1 MTELLS
7 TQTMD
12 KTRAP
17 IAEAMKTY
25 ARDGALA
32 FHTPGHKQGLGAH
45 PLLRRLITEEGL
57 REEVSLME
65 ELDDLHEPTA
75 CIKEAQALAADLYG
89 ADAAYFMINGT
100 SGAIHTM
107 LLATLNPG
115 DTVLVPRNAHR
126 SMIGGIILSGA
137 RPVFIQ
143 PELDERLGIAMG
155 LCLSD
160 IKKAVAEHPEAKALA
175 LVYPTY
181 YGVTV
186 DLQAIADFVHAHDM
200 LLLVDEAHGPHLK
213 FSAALPPQA
222 IDAGAD
228 MAAQSTHKIV
238 GSMTQT
244 SMLLVKGGR
253 VDRERVREAASL
265 LQSTSP
271 NQLLLASLDIAR
283 LQLAEQGT
291 ERVGRAVNLAEKLR
305 AAVNRIDGLWS
316 FGADYMQSEGAAGL
330 DLTKVTVS
338 VRGLG
343 ISGAEAEHILRHT
356 YKIQCELS
364 DAYNLLFLVSYADTE
379 EKCDALLRALKGL
392 AQKHRGTQTFSVGTK
407 LPALPPAALTPREAF
422 FAPKERV
429 IFSRAVGRTMAEQL
443 MFYPPGIPILAPG
456 DMVTEESLAY
466 IRTMQELGLKVVGP
480 EDAELHTLKV
490 VKEL

>member
-1 MTELLS
+1 MKKDRSIQSNQL
-7 TQTMD
+7 
-12 KTRAP
+12 RAP
-17 IAEAMKTY
+17 IAEAMQAY

-45 PLLRRLITEEGL
+45 PLLRKLITAEGL

-65 ELDDLHEPTA
+65 ELDDLHEPTM
-75 CIKEAQALAADLYG
+75 CIREAQELAADLYG

-107 LLATLNPG
+107 LMAALMPG

-126 SMIGGIILSGA
+126 SLIGGIILVGA

-143 PELDERLGIAMG
+143 PEIDERLGIAMG
-155 LCLSD
+155 LRLSD
-160 IKKAVAEHPEAKALA
+160 IKKAIAAHPEARALA

-186 DLQAIADFVHAHDM
+186 DLQAIADELHAHDM

-213 FSAALPPQA
+213 FSDKLPLQA

-228 MAAQSTHKIV
+228 MAAQSTHKIT

-244 SMLLVKGGR
+244 SLLLVKGPR
-253 VDRERVREAASL
+253 VDQERVRQAASL

-283 LQLAEQGT
+283 LQLAEIGR
-291 ERVGRAVNLAEKLR
+291 ERIGRAVQLAEKLR
-305 AAVNRIDGLWS
+305 RDINAVDGLWS
-316 FGADYMQSEGAAGL
+316 FGADYLQTEGAAGL

-338 VRGLG
+338 LRGLG
-343 ISGAEAEHILRHT
+343 ISGPQAEEILRHE

-364 DAYNLLFLVSYADTE
+364 DAYNLLFIISYADTE
-379 EKCDALLRALKGL
+379 HETGVLLDALRALAARFQGK
-392 AQKHRGTQTFSVGTK
+392 AQFSVPAAMPAV
-407 LPALPPAALTPREAF
+407 PALGMTPREAF
-422 FAPKERV
+422 FAAYELVP
-429 IFSRAVGRTMAEQL
+429 FSVAAGRIAAEQL

-456 DMVTEESLAY
+456 DRIDQASLDY
-466 IRTMQELGLKVVGP
+466 IRAMQELGLKVVGP
-480 EDAELHTLKV
+480 QDTNLKTLKV
-490 VKEL
+490 VKES

>member
-1 MTELLS
+1 MKKDRSIQSNQL
-7 TQTMD
+7 
-12 KTRAP
+12 RAP
-17 IAEAMKTY
+17 IAEAMQAY

-45 PLLRRLITEEGL
+45 PLLKNLITEEGL

-65 ELDDLHEPTA
+65 ELDDLHEPTM
-75 CIKEAQALAADLYG
+75 CIREAQELAAELYG

-107 LLATLNPG
+107 LMAALRPG

-126 SMIGGIILSGA
+126 SMIGGIILVGA
-137 RPVFIQ
+137 KPVFIQ
-143 PELDERLGIAMG
+143 PEIDERLGIAMG
-155 LCLSD
+155 LRLSD
-160 IKKAVAEHPEAKALA
+160 IRRAIAEHPEAKALA

-186 DLQAIADFVHAHDM
+186 DLSAIADELHAHGM

-213 FSAALPPQA
+213 FSDKLPPQA

-238 GSMTQT
+238 GSLTQT
-244 SMLLVKGGR
+244 SMLLVKGPR
-253 VDRERVREAASL
+253 VRAERVRQAASL

-283 LQLAEQGT
+283 LQLAEDGA
-291 ERVGRAVNLAEKLR
+291 EKVGRAVKLAEKLR
-305 AAVNRIDGLWS
+305 QDINRIDGLWS
-316 FGADYMQSEGAAGL
+316 FGADYLQTEGASGL

-338 VRGLG
+338 LRELG
-343 ISGAEAEHILRHT
+343 ISGPQAEEVLRHE

-364 DAYNLLFLVSYADTE
+364 DAYNLLFIISYADTE
-379 EKCDALLRALKGL
+379 HETAVLLEALQNLSARFSAGE
-392 AQKHRGTQTFSVGTK
+392 RFSVPAK
-407 LPALPPAALTPREAF
+407 LPAVPELGMTPREAF
-422 FAPKERV
+422 FAAYEQVP
-429 IFSRAVGRTMAEQL
+429 FDRAAGRIAAEQL

-456 DMVTEESLAY
+456 DRIDPSSLAY
-466 IRTMQELGLKVVGP
+466 IRAMQQLGLKVVGP
-480 EDAELHTLKV
+480 QDTNLEILKV
-490 VKEL
+490 VKES

>member
-1 MTELLS
+1 MKKDSSIQSNQL
-7 TQTMD
+7 
-12 KTRAP
+12 RAP
-17 IAEAMKTY
+17 IAEAMQAY

-45 PLLRRLITEEGL
+45 PLLKKLITEEGL

-65 ELDDLHEPTA
+65 ELDDLHEPTM
-75 CIKEAQALAADLYG
+75 CIREAQELAAELYG

-107 LLATLNPG
+107 LMAALRPG

-126 SMIGGIILSGA
+126 SMIGGIILVGA
-137 RPVFIQ
+137 KPVFIQ
-143 PELDERLGIAMG
+143 PEIDERLGIAMG
-155 LCLSD
+155 LRLSD
-160 IKKAVAEHPEAKALA
+160 IRRAIAEHPEAKALA

-186 DLQAIADFVHAHDM
+186 DLSAIADEVHAHGM

-213 FSAALPPQA
+213 FSDQLPPQA

-238 GSMTQT
+238 GSLTQT
-244 SMLLVKGGR
+244 SMLLVKGPR
-253 VDRERVREAASL
+253 VRAERVRQAASL

-283 LQLAEQGT
+283 LQLAEDGA
-291 ERVGRAVNLAEKLR
+291 EKVGRAVKLAEKLR
-305 AAVNRIDGLWS
+305 QDINQIDGLWS
-316 FGADYMQSEGAAGL
+316 FGADYLQTEGAAGL
-330 DLTKVTVS
+330 DRTKVTVNL
-338 VRGLG
+338 RALG
-343 ISGAEAEHILRHT
+343 ISGPRAEEILRHE

-364 DAYNLLFLVSYADTE
+364 DAYDLLCIISYADTE
-379 EKCDALLRALKGL
+379 YETGVLLAALRELAACYKGQEK
-392 AQKHRGTQTFSVGTK
+392 FSVAAAM
-407 LPALPPAALTPREAF
+407 PAVPELGMTPRAAF
-422 FAPKERV
+422 FAAYEQVPFAE
-429 IFSRAVGRTMAEQL
+429 AVGRIAAEQL

-456 DMVTEESLAY
+456 DRIDQSSLSY
-466 IRTMQELGLKVVGP
+466 IRAMQKLGLKVVGP
-480 EDAELHTLKV
+480 QDTHLKTLKV
-490 VKEL
+490 VKES

>member
-1 MTELLS
+1 MTDK
-7 TQTMD
+7 QT
-12 KTRAP
+12 KLNQLRAP
-17 IAEAMKTY
+17 IAEAMQAY

-45 PLLRRLITEEGL
+45 PLLRKLITAEGL

-65 ELDDLHEPTA
+65 ELDDLHEPTM
-75 CIKEAQALAADLYG
+75 CIREAQELAADLYG

-107 LLATLNPG
+107 LMAALMPG
-115 DTVLVPRNAHR
+115 DIVLVPRNAHR
-126 SMIGGIILSGA
+126 SLIGGIILVGA

-143 PELDERLGIAMG
+143 PEIDERLGIAMG

-160 IKKAVAEHPEAKALA
+160 IKKAIAAHPEARALA

-186 DLQAIADFVHAHDM
+186 DLQAIADELHAHDM

-213 FSAALPPQA
+213 FSDKLPLQA

-228 MAAQSTHKIV
+228 MAAQSTHKIT

-244 SMLLVKGGR
+244 SLLLAKGPR
-253 VDRERVREAASL
+253 VDQERVRQAASL

-283 LQLAEQGT
+283 LQLAEIGR
-291 ERVGRAVNLAEKLR
+291 ERIGRAVHLAEKLR
-305 AAVNRIDGLWS
+305 RDINAVDGLWS
-316 FGADYMQSEGAAGL
+316 FGADYLQTEGAAGL

-338 VRGLG
+338 LRGLG
-343 ISGAEAEHILRHT
+343 ISGPQAEEILRHE

-364 DAYNLLFLVSYADTE
+364 DAYNLLFIISYADTE
-379 EKCDALLRALKGL
+379 HEIGVLLDALRALAARFQGK
-392 AQKHRGTQTFSVGTK
+392 AQFSVPAAMPAV
-407 LPALPPAALTPREAF
+407 PALGMTPREAF
-422 FAPKERV
+422 FAAYELVPFPV
-429 IFSRAVGRTMAEQL
+429 AAGRIAAEQL

-456 DMVTEESLAY
+456 DRIDQASLDY
-466 IRTMQELGLKVVGP
+466 IRAMQELGLKVVGP
-480 EDAELHTLKV
+480 QDTNLKTLKV
-490 VKEL
+490 VKES